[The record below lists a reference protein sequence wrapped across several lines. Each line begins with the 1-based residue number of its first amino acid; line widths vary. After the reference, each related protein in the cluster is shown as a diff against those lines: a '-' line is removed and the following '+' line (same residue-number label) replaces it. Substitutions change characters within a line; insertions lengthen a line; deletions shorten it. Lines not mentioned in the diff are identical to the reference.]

1 MYGIDEETIK
11 YLYELVFCSK
21 VEVCMYMSKI
31 NNMLY
36 VKDKSINE
44 GSFVYYDEDKIRGMC
59 KYKSKYERY
68 ICHTHPY
75 NFRAYPSLEDIMKV
89 IKHKLLIDVSIIPTR
104 WGIWTIV
111 NKNKKIDISDLNLG
125 KIKEYINKLG
135 FIENK
140 LGYKDNIYLRDVKTE
155 LSDIKDISN
164 KLSKHSLLNIK
175 FVDWSSLS
183 VNEVICD

>member
-11 YLYELVFCSK
+11 YLYELVFCNK
-21 VEVCMYMSKI
+21 VEVCMYMSKQ
-31 NNMLY
+31 NNILY
-36 VKDKSINE
+36 VKDKSLSE
-44 GSFVYYDEDKIRGMC
+44 GLIMYYDEGKSRGMC
-59 KYKSKYERY
+59 RYKSKYERY

-111 NKNKKIDISDLNLG
+111 NKNKKIDISDLNIT
-125 KIKEYINKLG
+125 KINEYINKLG
-135 FIENK
+135 YIENK
-140 LGYKDNIYLRDVKTE
+140 LGYKDNIYLT
-155 LSDIKDISN
+155 DIKSQLSEIKEISN

-175 FVDWSSLS
+175 FVDWNSLS
-183 VNEVICD
+183 VNKAECD